1 MTTQD
6 SKYIKNLEAEV
17 ERLQQANNV
26 VREFVDYIAK
36 DSNPNEDMIKRI
48 CVQLISKDMIL
59 NWLDNNEFWTFDSK
73 LSDSNFE
80 RKIYVSNAKSNAKR
94 ITVITRI
101 VTDKESDA
109 NNATMTTS
117 VFQAF
122 SEILAQAEA
131 SGTGKIRII
140 TSIIIGK

>member
-17 ERLQQANNV
+17 ERLQHANGV

-48 CVQLISKDMIL
+48 CVNLISKDMII
-59 NWLDNNEFWTFDSK
+59 NWLENNEFWTFDSK

-80 RKIYVSNAKSNAKR
+80 RKVYVANTKSNAKR
-94 ITVITRI
+94 ITLITRI

-131 SGTGKIRII
+131 TGTGKIRVI

>member
-17 ERLQQANNV
+17 ERLQHANGV

-48 CVQLISKDMIL
+48 CVNLISKDMIL
-59 NWLDNNEFWTFDSK
+59 NWLENNEFWTFDSK

-80 RKIYVSNAKSNAKR
+80 RKIYVANAKSNAKR

-101 VTDKESDA
+101 VTDKESEA

-131 SGTGKIRII
+131 SGTGKIRVI